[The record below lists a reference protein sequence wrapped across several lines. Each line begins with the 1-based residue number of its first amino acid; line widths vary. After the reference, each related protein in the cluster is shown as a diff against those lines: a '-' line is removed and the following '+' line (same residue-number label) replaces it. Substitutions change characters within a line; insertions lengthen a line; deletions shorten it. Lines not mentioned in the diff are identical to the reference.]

1 MSRAE
6 RRAYKRMT
14 RNQDPLAP
22 PPAARAARERQ
33 ARQRERRAASSAR
46 EPQRLFTGRGVAWTL
61 GGAGLTGLFAF
72 SIAWPNGLGTA
83 LLAGIGIALLW
94 AAAVTGILLLRRRS
108 ARGRAVRPAGR

>member
-33 ARQRERRAASSAR
+33 ARQRQRRATTTAR
-46 EPQRLFTGRGVAWTL
+46 EPQRLFTGRALAWTL
-61 GGAGLTGLFAF
+61 GGAGVTGLIAF

-83 LLAGIGIALLW
+83 LVAGIGIGLLW

-108 ARGRAVRPAGR
+108 ARERAVRPPGR